1 MGKMT
6 LREAAK
12 VFDVSRPTL
21 SKALKSGK
29 ITGEPVYRDGPGT
42 PVTEWR
48 VDPAELARV
57 YRRRVDKDQPPEPGK
72 LSTANTPL
80 PAGEQAEIERL
91 RQELAVERQARA
103 VAEALAEERAAR
115 IEDLRRMLPAPDAP
129 RGRWFWQR

>member
-1 MGKMT
+1 VGKMT

-12 VFDVSRPTL
+12 VFEVSRPTL

-42 PVTEWR
+42 AVTEWR

-57 YRRRVDKDQPPEPGK
+57 YSRRVDKEQATEPGN
-72 LSTANTPL
+72 LSTANRPL

-91 RQELAVERQARA
+91 KQELSQERQARA

-115 IEDLRRMLPAPDAP
+115 IDDLRRMLPAPDAQP
-129 RGRWFWQR
+129 RRWFWQR

>member
-42 PVTEWR
+42 AVTEWR

-57 YRRRVDKDQPPEPGK
+57 YSRRVDKEQATEPGN

-91 RQELAVERQARA
+91 KQELSQERQARA

-115 IEDLRRMLPAPDAP
+115 IDDLRRMLPAPDAQP
-129 RGRWFWQR
+129 RRWFWQR